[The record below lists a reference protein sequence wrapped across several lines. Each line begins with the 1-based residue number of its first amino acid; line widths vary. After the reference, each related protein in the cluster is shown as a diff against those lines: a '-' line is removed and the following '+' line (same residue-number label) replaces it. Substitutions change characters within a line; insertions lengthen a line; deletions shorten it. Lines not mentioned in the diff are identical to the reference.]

1 MIATIM
7 MVMVVVMMVIM
18 ASLDVRDDMER
29 GLLLSRGSV
38 PTGGR
43 CCGRLD
49 IVRIIV
55 VIIVGFFFIIMILIF
70 SLTCCTNPRQGWTGR
85 RWRLESQGKEANP
98 APRDQDKKLS
108 CGKYENDGFD
118 VFEK

>member
-1 MIATIM
+1 MIATTM

-18 ASLDVRDDMER
+18 AYLDVRDDMER

-98 APRDQDKKLS
+98 AQRNQNEKFSWGKDQ
-108 CGKYENDGFD
+108 NDGFG
-118 VFEK
+118 VFKK

>member
-1 MIATIM
+1 MVATTM
-7 MVMVVVMMVIM
+7 MVMVVVMMVMM
-18 ASLDVRDDMER
+18 AYLDVRDDMER

-49 IVRIIV
+49 IVRINV
-55 VIIVGFFFIIMILIF
+55 VIIVGFFLHNNDPDF

-85 RWRLESQGKEANP
+85 RWRLGSQGKEANP
-98 APRDQDKKLS
+98 A
-108 CGKYENDGFD
+108 
-118 VFEK
+118 

>member
-1 MIATIM
+1 MVATTM

-18 ASLDVRDDMER
+18 AYLDVRDDIER

-55 VIIVGFFFIIMILIF
+55 VIIVGFFLHYNDPDF
-70 SLTCCTNPRQGWTGR
+70 SADLLYQSSPGVDGEAMEAGEPREGSEPCSKGSGQETFLWKG
-85 RWRLESQGKEANP
+85 SK
-98 APRDQDKKLS
+98 
-108 CGKYENDGFD
+108 
-118 VFEK
+118 